1 MKSIQGFKEVN
12 LRYKEITGAT
22 TLTADDSGTTYI
34 CTFTAN
40 SAVTLPSAVQGMVFS
55 FFVNCT
61 GYNVLMTP
69 QSTERMSLVT
79 GIPVTTAGFYVKNA
93 DATDKVI
100 GKYYKFECLKKGYWT
115 CVQTNGT
122 LTAQSS

>member
-34 CTFTAN
+34 CTFTADA
-40 SAVTLPSAVQGMVFS
+40 AVKLPSAVQGMVFA
-55 FFVNCT
+55 FFVNYA
-61 GYNVLMTP
+61 GVEVRITP
-69 QSTERMSLVT
+69 QSTEYMSLST
-79 GIPVTTAGFYVKNA
+79 GVPTTATKYVNNA
-93 DATDKVI
+93 ASTDKVI

-122 LTAQSS
+122 LEQE